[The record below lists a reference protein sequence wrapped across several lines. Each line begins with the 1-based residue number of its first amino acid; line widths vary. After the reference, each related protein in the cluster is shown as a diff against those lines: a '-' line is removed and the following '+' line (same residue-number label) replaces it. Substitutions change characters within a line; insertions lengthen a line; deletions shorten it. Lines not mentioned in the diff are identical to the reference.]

1 VTGMSEAASIA
12 GIRKI
17 VSDTFLLDP
26 ALVQPDTPLEE
37 LGIDSKGRI
46 RLLAALE
53 VCYEVTIDLDERDR
67 LTDVAAVAE
76 VLTEALRRKPGETAA
91 S

>member
-1 VTGMSEAASIA
+1 MSEPSLED
-12 GIRKI
+12 IRKI

-46 RLLAALE
+46 RLLATLE
-53 VCYEVTIDLDERDR
+53 VFYGVSIDLDERDR
-67 LTDVAAVAE
+67 LTDVTAVAE
-76 VLTEALRRKPGETAA
+76 VLAAAIRPEPGETAA

>member
-1 VTGMSEAASIA
+1 MSEPSIED
-12 GIRKI
+12 IRKI

-26 ALVQPDTPLEE
+26 ALIEPDTPLEE

-46 RLLAALE
+46 RLLATLE
-53 VCYEVTIDLDERDR
+53 VFYEVSIDLDERDR
-67 LTDVAAVAE
+67 LTDIAAVAE
-76 VLTEALRRKPGETAA
+76 VLAEALRHEPGETAA